1 MNEIIQMLL
10 RLSQD
15 LEFIKAFIK
24 SLNKSKTELFKENWL
39 DGQDVMQL
47 LHISK
52 RSLQSLRDTGTLP
65 FSRINGKIYYKLS
78 DIEGLLDSN
87 YSIPV
92 ISPSPVP
99 VSRTAFKTTINET
112 SSPVRVSRTASKTTD
127 SS

>member
-15 LEFIKAFIK
+15 LEYIKAFIQ

-52 RSLQSLRDTGTLP
+52 RSLQSLRDTHVLP
-65 FSRINGKIYYKLS
+65 YSRINGKIYYKLS

-87 YSIPV
+87 YSMPFGG
-92 ISPSPVP
+92 STN
-99 VSRTAFKTTINET
+99 RF
-112 SSPVRVSRTASKTTD
+112 
-127 SS
+127 

>member
-39 DGQDVMQL
+39 DGQDVMQR
-47 LHISK
+47 LHSSK

-99 VSRTAFKTTINET
+99 VSRTA
-112 SSPVRVSRTASKTTD
+112 SKTTTNETK
-127 SS
+127 